1 MKTTQER
8 NNGMFYTPKLFCD
21 YAHKMIS
28 EKFGEDWKENYVVWD
43 CAAGTLNLT
52 RDYYFKELYC
62 STLFDS
68 ELEIGKNYNKEATKF
83 QFDFLN
89 DYFPMP
95 NDLISE
101 GNKVPDGLVQAL
113 KENKPFIFF
122 INPPYGKASGKKFV
136 GGIDA
141 GLTTKTLV
149 CKQMKADK
157 LDSSDF
163 IKQFLYRITK
173 IKEAYNL
180 TNVNVC
186 CFTNPSWLLKP
197 QSKNFRKLWFKN
209 FKFENGIMFCASE
222 FADCSSQ
229 WGITFNMWTSGEQEE
244 KNNFVHTLV
253 EKNEDNEIVTIGE
266 KTLYNFD
273 GQDVI
278 TTREYINEPNKGKKK
293 TERQVVYCEDT
304 KSVSF
309 NKSSVKLYEDYIC
322 QVYCAANDIQHNNMS
337 SITNNEQKSGCGC
350 LQLTKSNLL
359 ESCVVLTIKKLI
371 ATNWTTDTDQYNMNV
386 TIPDTFKYDCLVK
399 ALFANY
405 CMSYRLENDRLKNE
419 FFFLSKDEML
429 TLANENNNNELFTD
443 ARTDTDRFDGQ
454 DVITTNQYIQAPNKN
469 NAKTE
474 KEIIYCKDIK
484 TLDFDKTIK
493 KVEDDFLAI
502 ACRFTNDIQTNNYA
516 YIGNKFGDYPI
527 SITKSNLLESCVVL
541 TIKKLITTNW
551 VIDKDQYNMNVTI
564 PDTFKYD
571 CLVKALFANY
581 CMSYRLENDR
591 LKNEFFFL
599 SKDEMLTLANENNN
613 NELFTDARTDTDRFD
628 GQDVITTNQYIQAPN
643 KNNAKTEKEII
654 YCKDIK
660 TLDFDKTIKKVE
672 DDFLA
677 IACRFTND
685 IQTNNYAYIG
695 NKFGDY
701 PISITKSNL
710 LESCVVLTI
719 KKLITTNWV
728 IDKDQYNMNVT
739 IPDAFKYDCLSKAL
753 FANYCMSYRLEN
765 DRLKNEF
772 FWLSKDEM
780 QQLANEYNN
789 NDCYNDVRTDTDRYV
804 YKLIEEHYNELSAE
818 AKATLEAGRELV
830 RKSFKYRQMFNDK
843 EPKYQ
848 INNWDCGWYQIKA
861 LCKMFCPD
869 DLKTFMGIYKKFDDK
884 LRPQVY
890 ELGFLRK

>member
-1 MKTTQER
+1 MANKFYEKLKSSIIER
-8 NNGMFYTPKLFCD
+8 EVEDVYNNGISLYFPNVDIVHPFSCDGLIDTKTDNGKLLKLIIEYKFDEDMQSRMARAKIIIQVLYYMKRFEDNGLILPNVCLIADKNECFVFHTNDIIDFLDEETDWTIAPSSAHILNPDFVLKIAQSEKLNPYIFNVDDNFSFKAVADKIKDLAANVQRYVHITEHNIANIYETFLGRVIKNSKKYSSKELVSIFMGIITNGDEYYKHPSKKNCLVTPKGNVDIDNSKFDSFFSYFQKNYTPQEIVKFTEIADRLIEDTERRNSGDFFTPTLFVD
-21 YAHKMIS
+21 KAHRMI
-28 EKFGEDWKENYVVWD
+28 EQQFGEDWKENYVVWD

-52 RDYYFKELYC
+52 RDYYFNELYC

-141 GLTTKTLV
+141 GQTTETAV

-157 LDSSDF
+157 LDSSEF

-186 CFTNPSWLLKP
+186 CFTKPSWMLKP
-197 QSKNFRKLWFKN
+197 QSENFRKLWFKN

-229 WGITFNMWTSGEQEE
+229 WGITFNIWTSGEQEE

-278 TTREYINEPNKGKKK
+278 TT
-293 TERQVVYCEDT
+293 
-304 KSVSF
+304 
-309 NKSSVKLYEDYIC
+309 
-322 QVYCAANDIQHNNMS
+322 
-337 SITNNEQKSGCGC
+337 
-350 LQLTKSNLL
+350 
-359 ESCVVLTIKKLI
+359 
-371 ATNWTTDTDQYNMNV
+371 
-386 TIPDTFKYDCLVK
+386 
-399 ALFANY
+399 
-405 CMSYRLENDRLKNE
+405 
-419 FFFLSKDEML
+419 
-429 TLANENNNNELFTD
+429 
-443 ARTDTDRFDGQ
+443 
-454 DVITTNQYIQAPNKN
+454 NQYIQAPNKN

-474 KEIIYCKDIK
+474 KEIIYCKDFK

-541 TIKKLITTNW
+541 TIKQLITTNW
-551 VIDKDQYNMNVTI
+551 AIVKDQYNMNVTI

-571 CLVKALFANY
+571 CLV
-581 CMSYRLENDR
+581 R
-591 LKNEFFFL
+591 
-599 SKDEMLTLANENNN
+599 
-613 NELFTDARTDTDRFD
+613 
-628 GQDVITTNQYIQAPN
+628 
-643 KNNAKTEKEII
+643 
-654 YCKDIK
+654 
-660 TLDFDKTIKKVE
+660 
-672 DDFLA
+672 
-677 IACRFTND
+677 
-685 IQTNNYAYIG
+685 
-695 NKFGDY
+695 
-701 PISITKSNL
+701 SI
-710 LESCVVLTI
+710 
-719 KKLITTNWV
+719 
-728 IDKDQYNMNVT
+728 
-739 IPDAFKYDCLSKAL
+739 

-772 FWLSKDEM
+772 FWLSKEEM
-780 QQLANEYNN
+780 LNLANENN
-789 NDCYNDVRTDTDRYV
+789 NNELFTDARTDTDRFV
-804 YKLIEEHYNELSAE
+804 YKFIEEHKTEFSAE
-818 AKATLEAGRELV
+818 ALEVLQAAKDLV
-830 RKSFKYRQMFNDK
+830 YKSFKYRQMFNDE

-869 DLKTFMGIYKKFDDK
+869 DLKAFMKIYKKFVEK